1 MLQVSQQAL
10 RRLAPSEASPAS
22 RPELAG
28 RGPVFTAYAER
39 FGGYGSQRSLGI
51 VFWLLANIADT
62 MLSGDT
68 AGAEE
73 LMALALIS
81 VEQAAQDN
89 GSWDIGYLLSLQ
101 EDPPH
106 QLFQSRPSSQNPRLR
121 AFGGLTPQAWAT
133 TTLSYIREIDLIQ
146 TRRAEAVGGAR
157 AKASGAEA
165 EGQQQPKPPRRPRFP
180 KNPEGA
186 SSS

>member
-89 GSWDIGYLLSLQ
+89 GSWDIGYLRVFRRTRLINC
-101 EDPPH
+101 
-106 QLFQSRPSSQNPRLR
+106 SRVGPAARTPGSEPLGASRL
-121 AFGGLTPQAWAT
+121 
-133 TTLSYIREIDLIQ
+133 
-146 TRRAEAVGGAR
+146 
-157 AKASGAEA
+157 
-165 EGQQQPKPPRRPRFP
+165 KPGPRPRSVTSA
-180 KNPEGA
+180 K
-186 SSS
+186 